1 VSLRVLLVFAITE
14 FLLCLTPGPAVL
26 LVVSQS
32 VRSGFK
38 SSLRGAAGILTGNA
52 LYFALSALGLGA
64 LLMSSTSLFQIIKWV
79 GVAYL
84 IFIGLKMLLAK
95 KSLADS
101 NQLPTAQ
108 KGSMRLFSEGLVTQ
122 LSNPKA
128 IVFFSALLPQFVSSA
143 GGVLKQFTVLG
154 IVSLAIEFSV
164 LLSYGWAAERG
175 SRLALK
181 GRFSLLTDRI
191 AGGFLIGAGLGLAAT
206 RRLS

>member
-1 VSLRVLLVFAITE
+1 MSLRVLLVFAITE

-38 SSLRGAAGILTGNA
+38 SSLRGTAGILTGNA

-64 LLMSSTSLFQIIKWV
+64 LLMSSASLFQIIKWV

-95 KSLADS
+95 KRLADS

-122 LSNPKA
+122 VSNPKA
-128 IVFFSALLPQFVSSA
+128 IVFFSALLPQFVSSG

-206 RRLS
+206 RRL